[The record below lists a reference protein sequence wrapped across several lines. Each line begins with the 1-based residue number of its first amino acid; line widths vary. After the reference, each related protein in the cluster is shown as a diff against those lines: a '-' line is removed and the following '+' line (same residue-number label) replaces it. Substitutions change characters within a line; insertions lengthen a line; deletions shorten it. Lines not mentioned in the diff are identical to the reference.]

1 MTDLIGI
8 NWIATLV
15 AAIVPMFIGFIWYHE
30 KTFGNRWMK
39 ETGLDHAKLASGNMA
54 IIFGSTFVLSF
65 FLAFAMNFI
74 VIHQWGIFGTLL
86 SAPGLTAESEEY
98 KTAQMLFQK
107 YGTLYRSFKHGFL
120 HGAISAITLALPI
133 LGINALFERKSWTYI
148 LIHLGFWIITLGIMG
163 GIICGWM

>member
-1 MTDLIGI
+1 M
-8 NWIATLV
+8 
-15 AAIVPMFIGFIWYHE
+15 
-30 KTFGNRWMK
+30 
-39 ETGLDHAKLASGNMA
+39 
-54 IIFGSTFVLSF
+54 
-65 FLAFAMNFI
+65 
-74 VIHQWGIFGTLL
+74 IHQWGIFGTLL